1 MIDWNRISELHE
13 EIGEDD
19 FHEIVE
25 LFLEEVEDALTRLDN
40 SDSAA
45 LSADLHYLKGSS
57 LNLGFESLADLC
69 KAGEAAISAGLPVN
83 VSDFSATF
91 HKAREVF
98 ALGISQDLAAS

>member
-1 MIDWNRISELHE
+1 MIDWLRISELYE

-25 LFLEEVEDALTRLDN
+25 LFLEEVEDALARLGASDN
-40 SDSAA
+40 TA

-57 LNLGFESLADLC
+57 LNLGFKSLADLC
-69 KAGEAAISAGLPVN
+69 KAGEAALKANQPIDVGE
-83 VSDFSATF
+83 FSATF

-98 ALGISQDLAAS
+98 SLGISQDLPTA